1 MKKENF
7 IIDFKNPISNNS
19 GESNVYKAINKTT
32 KEEYAI
38 KKVSLLDDIEEELE
52 ILEKLNPYENS
63 IKYFGSFKDNES
75 RYIVMELCDYSLS
88 KKIFEKKKL
97 KENFALKDIKEIFT
111 ELNKLFIK
119 MKEKKIIHGNLKPEN
134 ILAKMVNNKLIYKL
148 TDYGKSKQNKKI
160 KKYQAPEYDN
170 IQIDDKSKIDL
181 WSIGVIL
188 YELYFGEIP
197 SMPIE
202 HKNLEKSDSEF
213 FDDLIRGLL
222 IKTPFE
228 KNEKN
233 LMFDIEEEE
242 EEEEIVNNNKNN
254 RKIRISWEE
263 YFNHDFFKND
273 YIKEMISLKNYFND
287 FKNEIKKIISYINT
301 TYKNFKTALIKEEE
315 EFCSNEYSNKI
326 KVFAKLLSQYK
337 FDNTEESILKFF
349 ELTKQSIKNENVIN
363 EYVEI
368 FNTELYIYKGE
379 VKKGTKIKNGK
390 GKEYHLNGELLY
402 EGEYNNDKREGNGI
416 EYSEEGEPIFKGEF
430 KEGKHWTGIKKIF
443 EEYEDENEQI
453 KKYIK
458 CIIQINK
465 GKLNGKCKEFDIDG
479 NVIYEGEYSNGKRHG
494 IGKEYSSNKNI
505 DFDGEFKEGKR
516 WEGNANE
523 FNTQGNLIFNGLY
536 LNGKKFNGKEY
547 NYFDDEEK
555 IRYEAEY
562 KDGLLYNVKGYNK
575 DGKIFNN
582 IDFEIKNGDGVFKD
596 YYNDTNLKCI
606 FNYKQGKKNG
616 KAISYYD
623 TSGNKIE
630 YEGEFVDDI
639 KTGEWKFYY
648 ENGNKKFVGFY
659 KNGEKHGLCKD
670 YNEQG
675 KLIFDGEY
683 NNNIKW
689 NGKERLIKD
698 IENKKIV
705 IERNYT
711 NGKAECVEYYEHKKY
726 DPQLFDIKGLEFIQ
740 KLIKEGKDKKDLS
753 DEINYETYITN
764 LLFVGEHVDNKNIK
778 DKTNRNGKG
787 YEYYENKF
795 VFEGEYKN
803 GKIKNGKGML
813 YNHKGN
819 IIFNGDYINGK
830 RNGIV
835 YEYYENNENI
845 LNINILSEYIALL
858 KYEGKFIDD
867 EKNGLG
873 KEYQYDENNE
883 PVLIF
888 EGIFKN
894 GKKWEG
900 NAKEYYKIPDK
911 LTFDG
916 EYKEGK
922 KWKGNFYE
930 YSNIMDRLK
939 LKGKY
944 VDGKKVNIKKNKDFE
959 NLSFD

>member
-7 IIDFKNPISNNS
+7 IIDFENPIPNNA
-19 GESNVYKAINKTT
+19 GKSNVYKAMNKTS

-38 KKVSLLDDIEEELE
+38 KKISLLEDIDEEIE
-52 ILEKLNPYENS
+52 IFEKLNSYENS
-63 IKYFGSFKDNES
+63 VKYFGNFSDNES
-75 RYIVMELCDYSLS
+75 KYIVMELCDYSLS
-88 KKIFEKKKL
+88 KKIIDKKES
-97 KENFALKDIKEIFT
+97 KENFAIKDIKEIFT
-111 ELNKLFIK
+111 ELNKVFIK
-119 MKEKKIIHGNLKPEN
+119 MRENKIIHGNLKPEN

-148 TDYGKSKQNKKI
+148 TDYGKTKQKKRS
-160 KKYQAPEYDN
+160 KYQAPEYAN
-170 IQIDDKSKIDL
+170 PQIDDKSKIDL

-188 YELYFGEIP
+188 YELHFGEIP
-197 SMPIE
+197 QMPISQ
-202 HKNLEKSDSEF
+202 KDLEKSDSEF

-233 LMFDIEEEE
+233 LGSYGEEEE
-242 EEEEIVNNNKNN
+242 EEEEIIKNN
-254 RKIRISWEE
+254 RKIRITWEE

-287 FKNEIKKIISYINT
+287 FKNEIKKIIAYINT

-326 KVFAKLLSQYK
+326 KIFAKLLSQYK
-337 FDNTEESILKFF
+337 FDYTEESVMKFF
-349 ELTKQSIKNENVIN
+349 ELTKQSIKNENIVN

-390 GKEYHLNGELLY
+390 GKEYFLNGELLY
-402 EGEYNNDKREGNGI
+402 EGEYTNDKREGNGI

-430 KEGKHWTGIKKIF
+430 KEGKHWSGIKKIF

-458 CIIQINK
+458 CIVQINR
-465 GKLNGKCKEFDIDG
+465 GKLNGKCKEFDIEG
-479 NVIYEGEYSNGKRHG
+479 NVIYEGEYLNGKRHG
-494 IGKEYSSNKNI
+494 IGKEYSINNNV

-523 FNTQGNLIFNGLY
+523 FNSKGNLIFNGLY
-536 LNGKKFNGKEY
+536 LNGKKFNGKEI

-582 IDFEIKNGDGVFKD
+582 IDFEIKNGDGIFKD
-596 YYNDTNLKCI
+596 FYNDTNLKCV

-623 TSGNKIE
+623 SSSTKIE

-639 KTGEWKFYY
+639 KTGEWKCYY

-764 LLFVGEHVDNKNIK
+764 LLFVGEHIDNKNIK

-835 YEYYENNENI
+835 YEYYEKNENI
-845 LNINILSEYIALL
+845 NINIPSENIPLL
-858 KYEGKFIDD
+858 KYEGKYIDD

-894 GKKWEG
+894 GNKWEG

-916 EYKEGK
+916 EYKEGQ

-939 LKGKY
+939 LNGKY
-944 VDGKKVNIKKNKDFE
+944 VEGKKVIIKKNKDFE